1 MNTALGFSEPLVADT
16 PLPFPEQCAR
26 IHDRIAA
33 FLEED
38 TVSDRVKSVQEQ
50 TRIAL
55 GVIDEAL
62 GQYRWVVT
70 GPGTTRELTCTQS
83 TRTLSGLQWR
93 KRLPCPLDIV
103 PLRFA

>member
-1 MNTALGFSEPLVADT
+1 MNTAFGSSEPLVADT

-33 FLEED
+33 FLEEE
-38 TVSDRVKSVQEQ
+38 TVSDRVKRVQEQ

-70 GPGTTRELTCTQS
+70 ESWHDPRADMYTVYQSSLWLTMEEKIV
-83 TRTLSGLQWR
+83 LSS
-93 KRLPCPLDIV
+93 
-103 PLRFA
+103 